1 MLNRFS
7 GPYVTSAEGLTDW
20 PHQQMHEIRQSFT
33 AHKFA
38 SRVLVVA
45 GGLVVV
51 VSIHSLVKNRH

>member
-20 PHQQMHEIRQSFT
+20 PHQQMHETRQSFT

-45 GGLVVV
+45 GCDCASVVGQ
-51 VSIHSLVKNRH
+51 I

>member
-45 GGLVVV
+45 GCNCASASV
-51 VSIHSLVKNRH
+51 VSQI